1 MRRTLPL
8 VMLAGAAICAVIGL
22 THEAGASLTPGRAV
36 PAPVTPV
43 LSARRVPTLLA
54 GLVADQQ
61 LARKLEPLVS
71 EPSAG
76 QACLQVQVS
85 GVPIYGHEAGTPLLA
100 ASNIK
105 LLTAFVAASRLGPD
119 AKLTT
124 TAVAAKAPTGG
135 VVDGPLFLVG
145 GGDPLL
151 ATADYRQ
158 TQTEWT
164 LAAEPVTKLEDLA
177 DRIRGAGVTRITG
190 GVLGDESRF
199 DSQRTVPTWKST
211 YVSSGEVGPVGALEI
226 NGGFTVN
233 GRRKVPNLT
242 PATSAAQA
250 LAGLLQARGVT
261 VEGGVSTGTAPAG
274 AVPVASVDSLPVRD
288 VIGIMLRESDNLAA
302 EMFVKE
308 LGHRFAGAGS
318 WSAGLGVVRD
328 TLASAAIPLDGL
340 AVVDGSGLDRSD
352 RATCATLAALD
363 ATGGPAGATVIAG
376 LPRAG
381 NCGTLVKR
389 FLGQPAAGRIRAKTG
404 SLTGVAALT
413 GYVDPAP
420 ANPPPACPPLAS
432 PAQPAVAPNAA
443 SPSSSVPA
451 TATAPAGGSPPTV
464 PQPPGGPVRAV
475 ASGPVSFALLVNGL
489 ATDAAGRSIEDRVA
503 DVLTTY
509 PEQPPVESLGP

>member
-22 THEAGASLTPGRAV
+22 THEAGASLTPGRAA
-36 PAPVTPV
+36 PAPITPV
-43 LSARRVPTLLA
+43 LSARRAPALLA
-54 GLVADQQ
+54 GLIADQQ
-61 LARKLEPLVS
+61 LARKLDPLVS
-71 EPSAG
+71 ESSAG
-76 QACLQVQVS
+76 QACLQVQVG
-85 GVPIYGHEAGTPLLA
+85 GVPVYAHEAGTPLLA

-105 LLTAFVAASRLGPD
+105 LLTAYVAASRLGPD

-124 TAVAAKAPTGG
+124 AAVAAKAPVGG
-135 VVDGPLFLVG
+135 LVDGPLFLVG

-190 GVLGDESRF
+190 GVLGDDSRF
-199 DSQRTVPTWKST
+199 DGQRTVPTWKST

-226 NGGFTVN
+226 NGGFTVS

-242 PATSAAQA
+242 PAASAAQA
-250 LAGLLQARGVT
+250 LATLLQARGVT
-261 VEGGVSTGTAPAG
+261 VEGGVSTGTAPAA
-274 AVPVASVDSLPVRD
+274 AVAVASVDSLPLRD

-302 EMFVKE
+302 EMLVKE
-308 LGHRFAGAGS
+308 LGHRFAGAGT
-318 WSAGLGVVRD
+318 WAAGLGVVRD
-328 TLASAAIPLDGL
+328 TLASAAIPVDGL
-340 AVVDGSGLDRSD
+340 AIVDGSGLDRSD

-363 ATGGPAGATVIAG
+363 VAGGPAGGTVIAG

-389 FLGQPAAGRIRAKTG
+389 FVGQAAAGRVRAKTG

-413 GYVDPAP
+413 GYVDPTP
-420 ANPPPACPPLAS
+420 ANPPPPCPPLAS
-432 PAQPAVAPNAA
+432 AAQPSGTPSSVTPSSVSPSPGAPSSPAQA
-443 SPSSSVPA
+443 
-451 TATAPAGGSPPTV
+451 
-464 PQPPGGPVRAV
+464 PPGPPAQVRAV
-475 ASGPVSFALLVNGL
+475 ASGPVSFALVANGL
-489 ATDAAGRSIEDRVA
+489 PSDAAGRSIEDRVA
-503 DVLTTY
+503 DILTTY
-509 PEQPPVESLGP
+509 PEQPPLESLGP

>member
-8 VMLAGAAICAVIGL
+8 VMLAGAAVCAVIGL
-22 THEAGASLTPGRAV
+22 TREAGAPLTAARASLP
-36 PAPVTPV
+36 PATPV
-43 LSARRVPTLLA
+43 LSARRVPALLA
-54 GLVADQQ
+54 GLAADRT
-61 LARKLEPLVS
+61 LARKLDPLVS
-71 EPSAG
+71 DPASG
-76 QACLQVQVS
+76 QACLQVQVA
-85 GVPIYGHEAGTPLLA
+85 GVPVYAHEAGTPLLA

-105 LLTAFVAASRLGPD
+105 LLTAYVAASRLGPES
-119 AKLTT
+119 KLTT
-124 TAVAAKAPTGG
+124 MAMAAKAPAGG
-135 VVDGPLFLVG
+135 VIDGPLFLVG

-177 DRIRGAGVTRITG
+177 DRIRGAGVTHITG
-190 GVLGDESRF
+190 GVLGDDSRF

-226 NGGFTVN
+226 NGGFTVS

-250 LAGLLQARGVT
+250 LATLLQARGVT

-274 AVPVASVDSLPVRD
+274 AAPVASVDSLPVRD
-288 VIGIMLRESDNLAA
+288 IIGIMLRESDNLAA
-302 EMFVKE
+302 EMLVKE
-308 LGHRFAGAGS
+308 LGHRFGGAGT

-340 AVVDGSGLDRSD
+340 AIVDGSGLDRSD

-363 ATGGPAGATVIAG
+363 AAGGPAGATMVAG

-389 FLGQPAAGRIRAKTG
+389 FVGQPAAGRIRAKTG

-420 ANPPPACPPLAS
+420 ANPPPACPPTAGAGTSPPPAVNAPAS
-432 PAQPAVAPNAA
+432 PAG
-443 SPSSSVPA
+443 
-451 TATAPAGGSPPTV
+451 PAGSEGHA
-464 PQPPGGPVRAV
+464 GPAGPIRAV
-475 ASGPVSFALLVNGL
+475 ASGPVSFALVANGL
-489 ATDAAGRSIEDRVA
+489 PTDAAGRSVEDRVA

-509 PEQPPVESLGP
+509 PEQPPIESLGP